1 MVYKAM
7 RYDIAWWRLPNNH
20 GRIFYGKNTMIH
32 IDDKRDCCGCWACY
46 NGCPKRCIEMVEDDE
61 GFRYPSVDETKCI
74 DCGLCEKVCP
84 IINADTAD
92 TPHPQEGL
100 LVQHTDERIRRES
113 TSGGAFT
120 AIASWIIRQGG
131 VVFGAG
137 YRKGT
142 FTVEHQAVEGID
154 GLAVFRNSKYV
165 QSNVGDTFR
174 QALDYLKAGRWVCFS
189 GTPCQIEGLRRY
201 LRNREYERL
210 VCVDLVC
217 RGIPSP
223 RILTRY
229 IEAQR
234 GLIGGEFTNVLFRD
248 KHYGYHYSS
257 FSIYNKDP
265 EKDYHKGVD
274 TNAYLR
280 AFFNNLSDRPSC
292 YDCRFKKRYRVSD
305 LTLWDCFPIE
315 KFTKAMDGNGTTR
328 VLVQSEKGRMIMNA
342 VKADLRTVEVDPDRL
357 TDGVREM
364 VRSVPM
370 NPRRGEFFKD
380 CNAMPPVD
388 FFRKWF
394 PLTWKVRLNAFVR
407 LTCHRLGI
415 YDIAKR
421 AFMQVYTRKDERKE

>member
-1 MVYKAM
+1 
-7 RYDIAWWRLPNNH
+7 
-20 GRIFYGKNTMIH
+20 MIN
-32 IDDKRDCCGCWACY
+32 IDDKKECCGCWACY
-46 NGCPKRCIEMVEDDE
+46 NACPKHCIEMKEDAE
-61 GFRYPSVDETKCI
+61 GFRYPAVDTAACI

-100 LVQHTDERIRRES
+100 LVQHKDERIRHES

-142 FTVEHQAVEGID
+142 FTVEHQAVEHEED
-154 GLAVFRNSKYV
+154 LAVFRNSKYV
-165 QSNVGDTFR
+165 QSRIGDTFR
-174 QALDYLKAGRWVCFS
+174 EVLEYLKQGRWVCFS
-189 GTPCQIEGLRRY
+189 GTPCQIEGLRAY

-210 VCVDLVC
+210 VCVDVIC
-217 RGIPSP
+217 RGVPSP
-223 RILTRY
+223 LILSKY
-229 IEAQR
+229 IGVQQTV
-234 GLIGGEFTNVLFRD
+234 IGGEFTNVLFRD

-257 FSIYNKDP
+257 FSIYNKDKT
-265 EKDYHKGVD
+265 KDYHKGVD
-274 TNAYLR
+274 SNAYLR

-315 KFTKAMDGNGTTR
+315 KFTKEFDGKGTTR
-328 VLVQSEKGRMIMNA
+328 VLVQSEKGRMVMEA
-342 VKADLRTVEVDPDRL
+342 VKSDLSMVGVEPDKL
-357 TDGVREM
+357 VAGVREM
-364 VRSVPM
+364 FHSVPM
-370 NPRRGEFFKD
+370 NPRRNEFFKD
-380 CNAMPPVD
+380 CNTMPPVA
-388 FFRKWF
+388 FFQKWF

-407 LTCHRLGI
+407 LTCHKLGI

-421 AFMQVYTRKDERKE
+421 AFMLVYTRKDERKA